1 MSSLAACGGLLA
13 AASVA
18 PVPVPVLP
26 LGIVLAVLLA
36 PPARSLVA
44 ARRLRRLRRALARLP
59 ETPHPLGL

>member
-1 MSSLAACGGLLA
+1 MPSLAACGGLLA
-13 AASVA
+13 AAIVA
-18 PVPVPVLP
+18 PVPVPVLA
-26 LGIVLAVLLA
+26 LGIVLAALLA